1 VIVTALSITAAVFLA
16 AFLVHRRNDR
26 DRGSLRAEMARHR
39 RDSEKER
46 QEWIYPF
53 DM

>member
-1 VIVTALSITAAVFLA
+1 MILTTLSITAAVFLA
-16 AFLVHRRNDR
+16 AFLVHRRNDS
-26 DRGSLRAEMARHR
+26 DRGSLRAEVARHR

-46 QEWIYPF
+46 QNWIYPF